1 MTRKWSWKEMWGNAM
16 NSKVNIQLIK
26 TTTFDSG
33 ALGMM
38 AMVVHHFHSAG
49 HYRAA
54 IMEQG
59 RAVTDVDF
67 EVDEKSE
74 VMQLDIDL
82 ARAFQSAKARPEACG
97 CKSEKQTTRV
107 VSPKGYVLFHASSG
121 GGYSVTVS
129 NAGGKVVFDSTKLGD
144 SDLFAVSLLEPGD
157 YSMTNTLGSAAGEIV
172 VSLTPKM
179 AKEIKTLETRYIDV
193 SEKAFAPERIE
204 LTSSQGLVFR
214 IKGTARIL
222 IEKKYPSRAERAKP
236 TIRWQKLP
244 TVKKEMPS
252 R

>member
-16 NSKVNIQLIK
+16 KAKVNIQLLK

-38 AMVVHHFHSAG
+38 AMVLHQFRAAG

-82 ARAFQSAKARPEACG
+82 AQAVRNAKTRPEACD
-97 CKSEKQTTRV
+97 CKSEKQTTRG
-107 VSPKGYVLFHASSG
+107 VSLKGYVLFHASSG
-121 GGYSVTVS
+121 GGYSVIVS
-129 NAGGKVVFDSTKLGD
+129 NGGDKVVFDSTKLGD
-144 SDLFAVSLLEPGD
+144 GDLFAVSLLEPAN
-157 YSMTNTLGSAAGEIV
+157 YSMTNTMGSAAGEIA
-172 VSLTPKM
+172 VSLTPEM
-179 AKEIKTLETRYIDV
+179 AKQIKTLETRYIDV
-193 SEKAFAPERIE
+193 SEKKFDPEHIE

-214 IKGTARIL
+214 IKDTARIL
-222 IEKKYPSRAERAKP
+222 VEKKCPSLAKRAKP
-236 TIRWQKLP
+236 IIRWQKLQ
-244 TVKKEMPS
+244 TLKK
-252 R
+252 